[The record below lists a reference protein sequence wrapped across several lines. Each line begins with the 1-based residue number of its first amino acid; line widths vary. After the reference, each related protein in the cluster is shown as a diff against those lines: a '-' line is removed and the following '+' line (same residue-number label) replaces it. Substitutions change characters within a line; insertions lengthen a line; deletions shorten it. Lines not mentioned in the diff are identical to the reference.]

1 MSDKYKNFEEL
12 SEAEEYGVDYRIRF
26 ANRPSNIITMAIHG
40 GGIETGTSEVAIGIA
55 GDITSL
61 YLFEGMKSSG
71 NGDLHITS
79 TNFDEPTALEM
90 VSKADYAYSIH
101 GYADS
106 INKNTKIGGADKEL
120 KQKVYE
126 SLIAHGFS
134 AEILEEGTALAGS
147 DEENICNKTTRGM
160 GVQLEISTAQRNV
173 FFGKNTAA
181 DRQNTQTQEFYNYT
195 QAIKN
200 TIPF

>member
-1 MSDKYKNFEEL
+1 MADKYKNFEDL
-12 SEAEEYGVDYRIRF
+12 AKAEKYDVDYRIRYEE
-26 ANRPSNIITMAIHG
+26 RPSNIIAIGIHG
-40 GGIETGTSEVAIGIA
+40 GGIETGTSEVVLDLA
-55 GDITSL
+55 GTSHPY
-61 YLFEGMKSSG
+61 YLFEGIKSSG

-90 VSKADYAYSIH
+90 VSQAEYAFSIH

-120 KQKVYE
+120 KQQVYQ

-147 DEENICNKTTRGM
+147 DEDNIANKTSREM

-173 FFGKNTAA
+173 FFEKNTAA
-181 DRQNTQTQEFYNYT
+181 DRQKTQTQEFYNYT
-195 QAIKN
+195 QAVKN
-200 TIPF
+200 VFPF